1 MICRTTPT
9 TPEMAL
15 KPKQSFAVQ
24 PPISPA
30 IVGKT
35 TPAGTA
41 ASGGAKKPTVTDES
55 FLTT

>member
-1 MICRTTPT
+1 
-9 TPEMAL
+9 MAL

-30 IVGKT
+30 I
-35 TPAGTA
+35 AGRMTA
-41 ASGGAKKPTVTDES
+41 AGIAVSGEAKKPTVTDGS